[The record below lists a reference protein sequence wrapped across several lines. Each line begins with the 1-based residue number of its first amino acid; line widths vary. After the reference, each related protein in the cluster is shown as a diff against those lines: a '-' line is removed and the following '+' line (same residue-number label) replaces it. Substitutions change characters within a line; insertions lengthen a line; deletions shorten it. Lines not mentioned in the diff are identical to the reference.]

1 MYNSNKKGGSGLSDS
16 LGHFFTLLAFMGPYM
31 LIAFFF
37 FLSIF
42 TVSAKGIMLIL
53 GILAIVPIVN
63 TISPKIVDPEKN
75 ICRFFGSGDYF
86 NTPTL
91 SSAIYSYVFIYLLM
105 PMIQMNIMNFGVLTT
120 LICLFALDAVIKLN
134 YKCTNLMGVVFGGLV
149 GIVVA
154 FLYYNIITSTN
165 KDFAFYSEYI
175 SDKMACSMP
184 KKQFY
189 RCKMYKNGELLTTF
203 EQGHSH
209 SIDPNDHKHG

>member
-1 MYNSNKKGGSGLSDS
+1 MFNSNKGRDPTKS
-16 LGHFFTLLAFMGPYM
+16 LGHFFTLLAFMGPYI
-31 LIAFFF
+31 LVSFFVL
-37 FLSIF
+37 LSIF

-53 GILAIVPIVN
+53 GIFILAPIVHLLA
-63 TISPKIVDPEKN
+63 PKMTNPDLN
-75 ICRFFGSGDYF
+75 MCHFFGDADYL

-91 SSAIYSYVFIYLLM
+91 SSAIYSYVFVYLLL
-105 PMIQMNIMNFGVLTT
+105 PMIQMNILNFYVLST
-120 LICLFALDAVIKLN
+120 LMALFALDATIKTS
-134 YKCTNLMGVVFGGLV
+134 YKCTDFIGVIFGGLV
-149 GIVVA
+149 GIVVG
-154 FLYYNIITSTN
+154 FFYYNIITLQN

-209 SIDPNDHKHG
+209 SIDPSEHEHDD